1 MKSYYKIIFA
11 ILIITCFQK
20 SFAQN
25 LPDMLP
31 QGANPDYETLR
42 YYHFKYLNRTSY
54 YDKVS
59 IKASTKPYE
68 FKFNL
73 KKNDENKFIV
83 NQLDKTAL
91 TSYLKYEDNQ
101 ITMDMRS
108 NKFFLEDD
116 LQLYGHSYGKTITSY
131 ILGHA
136 ICDGYIDSLDSKI
149 DDWNL
154 IKGSIYDNQ
163 KIIDVINMTAG
174 DQKIVKYQYFKN
186 GKGQVSDG
194 SLKFLMMREDIKQ
207 EISKKKYNYNG
218 LTANIIL
225 NYIYFKTQ
233 NNFSY
238 LLDKIFNDKVGIKN
252 EVYFTRHPNQNLDD
266 GPIRAVFY
274 ATRYDYLRIARAM
287 LNDWNNDTCVGK
299 YLKTLYKNKI
309 KKNENR
315 QTQTPFVLAKAYAG
329 FFHTDYPGMNN
340 RHVMGMDGY
349 GGQSLLIDFDNKI
362 IIAVHAIHENYNWK
376 KIVLIPIKKS
386 N

>member
-1 MKSYYKIIFA
+1 MKKILLTT
-11 ILIITCFQK
+11 ILTLFLTSN
-20 SFAQN
+20 SFAKN
-25 LPDMLP
+25 LPGMLP
-31 QGANPDYETLR
+31 QEANPDYETLR
-42 YYHFKYLNRTSY
+42 YYHFRYLNRTSY
-54 YDKVS
+54 YDKLS
-59 IKASTKPYE
+59 IKASSKPYE

-73 KKNDENKFIV
+73 KKNDQNKFIFK
-83 NQLDKTAL
+83 QLDKTAL

-101 ITMDMRS
+101 IVMDMKS
-108 NKFFLEDD
+108 TKFFLEDD

-136 ICDGYIDSLDSKI
+136 ICDEYIDGLDSKI
-149 DDWNL
+149 DDWKL
-154 IKGSIYDNQ
+154 IKGSIYDKQ
-163 KIIDVINMTAG
+163 KIIDLINMTAG

-186 GKGQVSDG
+186 RKGRVSDG
-194 SLKFLMMREDIKQ
+194 NLKFLMMREDIKQ
-207 EISKKKYNYNG
+207 KISKKKYNYNG
-218 LTANIIL
+218 LPANIIL

-238 LLDKIFNDKVGIKN
+238 LLDKIFKDKVGIKN

-287 LNDWNNDTCVGK
+287 LIDWNNDTCVGQ

-309 KKNENR
+309 KKNESR

-329 FFHTDYPGMNN
+329 FFHTDYPGMSK

-362 IIAVHAIHENYNWK
+362 IIDVHAIHQNYNWK
-376 KIVLIPIKKS
+376 KIAHSVIKKGK
-386 N
+386 